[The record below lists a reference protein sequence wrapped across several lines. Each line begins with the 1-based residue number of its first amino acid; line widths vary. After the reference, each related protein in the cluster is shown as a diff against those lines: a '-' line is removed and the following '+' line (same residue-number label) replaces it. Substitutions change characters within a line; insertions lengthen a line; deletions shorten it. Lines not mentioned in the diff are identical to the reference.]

1 MAICTQSIFIITIS
15 IHSTDTVYTLFSLSL
30 IGPPDKNKTIFDL
43 KTVNLIMKCETIFP
57 IIMTP
62 KDSYGNNATL
72 HETEIVF
79 KSKMNVRLNAFF

>member
-1 MAICTQSIFIITIS
+1 
-15 IHSTDTVYTLFSLSL
+15 
-30 IGPPDKNKTIFDL
+30 
-43 KTVNLIMKCETIFP
+43 MKCETIFP

-79 KSKMNVRLNAFF
+79 ESRKVKMSYYILQDSLGDFIGLDFANLLSCVIEHAQNSSQWLFITLPKSPLSYM